1 MNAAHAREPWE
12 GRVVEGKY
20 PLLELLGS
28 GPRGSVFRTEVSGKN
43 APQKAAIKIIPV
55 EQASVDDQL
64 YRLRLATQL
73 SNPHLIKI
81 FEAGQCQIQRGPAI
95 YVVMEFAEENL
106 GQVLPSRA
114 LTANE
119 ARQMLPPL
127 LEALSYLHSQGLV
140 HGHVQPSNI
149 LAVGDRLKLSTDCVR
164 PVGSTDKLQG
174 GKSGYAAPEA
184 AKNTP
189 ASDVWSLGA
198 ILVAALA
205 TESRGQ
211 PSEQEL
217 TMVPSSIPE
226 PFRRIARECLH
237 ANPSDR
243 CTLEQIKIWLDLNQQ
258 PTPVVEPSTPRQ
270 SRGLGLKVTVG
281 VAAIL
286 AAFFGW
292 RLIRSTP
299 SGSPNETTQSS
310 TQSAPASPATATQ
323 QGSVPGA
330 VTERA
335 LPNVSQGARNTI
347 QGKIRVA
354 VRVNVDATG
363 SVTDAK
369 LTSPGPSKYFANQA
383 LQSARRWKFKPPQTD
398 GQPIA
403 SAWLLKYQFGRAG
416 TEVSPA
422 PVR

>member
-20 PLLELLGS
+20 PLLELVGS
-28 GPRGSVFRTEVSGKN
+28 GPRGSVFRTEFSGKN
-43 APQKAAIKIIPV
+43 GAQKAAIKIIPV
-55 EQASVDDQL
+55 EPASVEDQL
-64 YRLRLATQL
+64 SRLRLASQL
-73 SNPHLIKI
+73 SNSRLIKI
-81 FEAGQCQIQRGPAI
+81 FEAGQCQIQREPAI
-95 YVVMEFAEENL
+95 YVVMEYAEENL
-106 GQVLPSRA
+106 AQVLPSRA
-114 LTANE
+114 LTASE
-119 ARQMLPPL
+119 AHQMLPPL

-149 LAVGDRLKLSTDCVR
+149 LAVGDMLKLSTDCVR
-164 PVGSTDKLQG
+164 PAGSTDRLQA

-198 ILVAALA
+198 TLVAALA

-226 PFRRIARECLH
+226 PFRRVARECLH

-243 CTLEQIKIWLDLNQQ
+243 CTLEQIKVWLDVNQQ
-258 PTPVVEPSTPRQ
+258 PPPVESSTPPQ
-270 SRGLGLKVTVG
+270 SRGLAVKIAVG
-281 VAAIL
+281 VAVIL
-286 AAFFGW
+286 AGFLGL
-292 RLIRSTP
+292 RLIRSAP
-299 SGSPNETTQSS
+299 SGSRDQAAA
-310 TQSAPASPATATQ
+310 TQSAPPFPATATQ
-323 QGSVPGA
+323 PGTAPGA
-330 VTERA
+330 VAERV

-347 QGKIRVA
+347 QGRIRVA
-354 VRVNVDATG
+354 VRVSVDATG
-363 SVTDAK
+363 NVTDAK

-398 GQPIA
+398 GQPTA

-416 TEVSPA
+416 TEIIPSETH
-422 PVR
+422 